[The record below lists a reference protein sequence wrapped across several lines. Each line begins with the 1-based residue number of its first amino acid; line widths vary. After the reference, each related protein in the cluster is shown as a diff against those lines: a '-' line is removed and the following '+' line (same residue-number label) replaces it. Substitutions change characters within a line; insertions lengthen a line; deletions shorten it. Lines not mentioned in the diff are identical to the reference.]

1 MTTAASQ
8 VTGDL
13 PRHVAIIMDGNNRWA
28 KARQLKPQDGHSRG
42 AEVARK
48 IVAAC
53 VDRNIPYLTLFAF
66 SSENWLRPQT
76 EVRALMALFLKVLR
90 RDEITQLHA
99 MGVRIRFIGNRSSF
113 SKALQ
118 KGMLEVEK
126 RTEANLKTTVFVAVD
141 YGGRW
146 DIAQAVSRLVAD
158 LPSESDIAGSITA
171 ATLHQYTSLAEAPD
185 PDLCIRTGGE
195 RRLSNFL
202 LWQLAYTELYFCDT
216 YWPDFNEAELQLAID
231 DYASRQRRF
240 GGQNACAPTALGSK
254 KILRCSPMLKQR
266 IATAIVLLVGL
277 IAMTTSLGLEAFA
290 AVTGALVLIGAWEW
304 AAFASLGSKSRLAF
318 VGTLALS
325 IALLS
330 LALGLV
336 GENGYDASVALGFS
350 LLGAL
355 FWALMFGA
363 IVSFPESTEAWNDK
377 SRISVMGMLSLLGT
391 WVGLVTLK
399 ALLPSGALVIMLIIM
414 VAAVD
419 VGAFFTGKLF
429 GKRKLAPALS
439 PNKTWEG
446 VWGGVALNL
455 IVSLAFALLLD
466 KYVQAFAAIDY
477 AIFAALALIVAFFS
491 VVGDLAESMLK
502 RNRELKDSGSIL
514 PGHGGLLD
522 RIDGLMAATPIC
534 VAVLILLLGGV

>member
-1 MTTAASQ
+1 
-8 VTGDL
+8 
-13 PRHVAIIMDGNNRWA
+13 
-28 KARQLKPQDGHSRG
+28 
-42 AEVARK
+42 
-48 IVAAC
+48 
-53 VDRNIPYLTLFAF
+53 
-66 SSENWLRPQT
+66 
-76 EVRALMALFLKVLR
+76 
-90 RDEITQLHA
+90 
-99 MGVRIRFIGNRSSF
+99 
-113 SKALQ
+113 
-118 KGMLEVEK
+118 
-126 RTEANLKTTVFVAVD
+126 
-141 YGGRW
+141 
-146 DIAQAVSRLVAD
+146 
-158 LPSESDIAGSITA
+158 
-171 ATLHQYTSLAEAPD
+171 
-185 PDLCIRTGGE
+185 
-195 RRLSNFL
+195 
-202 LWQLAYTELYFCDT
+202 
-216 YWPDFNEAELQLAID
+216 
-231 DYASRQRRF
+231 
-240 GGQNACAPTALGSK
+240 
-254 KILRCSPMLKQR
+254 
-266 IATAIVLLVGL
+266 
-277 IAMTTSLGLEAFA
+277 MTTSLGLEAFA